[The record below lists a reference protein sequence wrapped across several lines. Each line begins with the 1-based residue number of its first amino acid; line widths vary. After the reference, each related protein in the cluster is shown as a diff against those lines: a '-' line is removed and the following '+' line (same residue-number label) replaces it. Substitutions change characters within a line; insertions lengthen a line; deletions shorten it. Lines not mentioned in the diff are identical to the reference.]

1 MCNFHSSLWSFVSV
15 FDNPEGCQVMK
26 HMDAHIQATEGATW
40 YEEPWVRRST
50 ISGWIPPL
58 VSPAEARPWATGCH
72 VSGCTWCLGA
82 VRSALRA
89 YTWRGSRGRRTLYFV
104 SISSGHR
111 EQEVSCSESCSLAS
125 CTLSQNDTCVC
136 VRWFCT
142 VRGLEL
148 ETAAGGGGWSWRRG
162 PCLHSACR
170 RPPPGRAARPA
181 PHRAGDRK
189 HLPRELLLQLP
200 QALPGGLHVP
210 QELGYFIVLGFG
222 ELHAS
227 RRQEM
232 AELCRSGPEQRGGER
247 REAAHPR
254 SGDRGDGPPGR
265 PLLPAHR
272 SHGAGNCRP
281 ASRSSAPRPGRGG
294 ERGGAARPGGESRAE
309 KRSRAE
315 RGRVAILRE
324 LDLRS
329 RRSYSCRLLAGV
341 AVSTCF
347 PGLCLQKRRSSP
359 RSWGSARRL
368 SRLRE
373 LDGVCVTLCSGSS
386 GSRGWRPKQGGAGL
400 QPAPLQF

>member
-1 MCNFHSSLWSFVSV
+1 M
-15 FDNPEGCQVMK
+15 
-26 HMDAHIQATEGATW
+26 
-40 YEEPWVRRST
+40 
-50 ISGWIPPL
+50 
-58 VSPAEARPWATGCH
+58 
-72 VSGCTWCLGA
+72 
-82 VRSALRA
+82 
-89 YTWRGSRGRRTLYFV
+89 
-104 SISSGHR
+104 
-111 EQEVSCSESCSLAS
+111 
-125 CTLSQNDTCVC
+125 
-136 VRWFCT
+136 
-142 VRGLEL
+142 RGLEL

-359 RSWGSARRL
+359 RS
-368 SRLRE
+368 
-373 LDGVCVTLCSGSS
+373 
-386 GSRGWRPKQGGAGL
+386 
-400 QPAPLQF
+400 